1 MKRRRRLNPSSFGWV
16 LAGSVLLLLIA
27 AGSASAARSVESPVG
42 APKWLSFNAANQ
54 TAKLTLI
61 AGYQSVNAEYNF
73 DGYAY
78 GKMVVTMAVGWRVQV
93 VCKTDDTATVSH
105 SCIITKG
112 LNASTPAF
120 PHAEIAHPVDGVAPG
135 TTKKF
140 TFIPTVVGKFKINC
154 LVTGH
159 EAAGMWDVLKVV
171 ATGSPSI
178 AFK

>member
-1 MKRRRRLNPSSFGWV
+1 MQKVRWLSAKHLGAV
-16 LAGSVLLLLIA
+16 IGGSALVLLIA
-27 AGSASAARSVESPVG
+27 IGSASAARSTGPSA
-42 APKWLSFNAANQ
+42 APKWLSFDAGSQ

-61 AGYQSVNAEYNF
+61 AAYQGVNSDYNF
-73 DGYAY
+73 NGYAH
-78 GKMVVTMAVGWRVQV
+78 GKMIVTMPVGWKVQV
-93 VCKTDDTATVSH
+93 VCKADPSATVSH

-140 TFIPTVVGKFKINC
+140 TFVPTTVGKFKINC